1 MAGASLHTVAG
12 FGSSRARDK
21 MIDRLRQ
28 NGITDEV
35 VLTAM
40 TAVPRHLFLDDA
52 LSSRAYEEASLP
64 IGHGQTISQPMIVA
78 KMTQVLQQHPA
89 LNKVLEVGTGCGYQT
104 AVLSQLAKTVYS
116 IERIRPLVMKAR
128 GFLQMLKCT
137 NVKLGHKDGFKGLPE
152 YALFDGIIVTA
163 AASHIPQ
170 DLLDQLAIGGRL
182 VIPVGVNE
190 QTLTLVERRSET
202 QYHQTTLQSVKFV
215 PLVPKTA

>member
-28 NGITDEV
+28 DGITDEV

-52 LSSRAYEEASLP
+52 LASRAYEEASLP
-64 IGHGQTISQPMIVA
+64 IGHGQTISQPKIVA
-78 KMTQVLQQHPA
+78 QMSEVLHQHPA

-104 AVLSQLAKTVYS
+104 AVLSQLAETVYS
-116 IERIRPLVMKAR
+116 IERIRPLLMKAR
-128 GFLQMLKCT
+128 GFLQKLKCT
-137 NVKLGHKDGFKGLPE
+137 NVKLGHKDGFKGLAD
-152 YALFDGIIVTA
+152 YAPFDGIIVTA

-182 VIPVGVNE
+182 VIPVGVDE

-215 PLVPKTA
+215 PLIPKTA